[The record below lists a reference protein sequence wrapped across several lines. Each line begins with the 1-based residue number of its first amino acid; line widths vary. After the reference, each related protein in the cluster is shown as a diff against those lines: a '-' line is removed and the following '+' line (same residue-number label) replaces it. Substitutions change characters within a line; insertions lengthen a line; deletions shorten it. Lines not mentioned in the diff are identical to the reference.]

1 VSATPALSTA
11 EELEW
16 EARRGPLAAGAA
28 FVSAALIFA
37 SVSIQV
43 SRIGAPEDERE
54 TLILFDEHRSDFMLS
69 LGLQVVSYLLLTVA
83 LFYLFRATIFRRPE
97 MPKFTVGLLLG
108 APLLLAV
115 GAVLNQL
122 ELNDVADE
130 FVSTVGDRS
139 NKAANDL
146 AEDLLDDR
154 NKLGGGLAQA
164 GTLCLALS
172 FVLVSLN
179 AMRAGLLSRFMGI
192 LGIIVGGLL
201 ILPLLPGGQS
211 VVQLFWLVALGVL
224 FIDRWP
230 NGRGPAWETGEAVP
244 WPSAAELRADSAE
257 EREQVAEDEPL
268 EQDQPEDEG
277 ARNGSAAPAAP
288 AEQPHPVSKKRK
300 RKKRR

>member
-1 VSATPALSTA
+1 VSAEPALSTR

-28 FVSAALIFA
+28 FASAALIFA
-37 SVSIQV
+37 SVSIQI

-69 LGLQVVSYLLLTVA
+69 LGLQIASYLLLTGA
-83 LFYLFRATIFRRPE
+83 LFYLFRATLFRRRETPR
-97 MPKFTVGLLLG
+97 FAVGLLL
-108 APLLLAV
+108 ASPLLLAV

-122 ELNDVADE
+122 ELNDVADK

-139 NKAANDL
+139 DKAANDL
-146 AEDLLDDR
+146 AENLLDDR
-154 NKLGGGLAQA
+154 NKLGGALAQG

-230 NGRGPAWETGEAVP
+230 NGRGPAWETGEAIP
-244 WPSAAELRADSAE
+244 WPSAAELRGDMAE
-257 EREQVAEDEPL
+257 EPKPAEGEDEA
-268 EQDQPEDEG
+268 EEDE
-277 ARNGSAAPAAP
+277 AAEQAL
-288 AEQPHPVSKKRK
+288 AEQPRPLSKKRK
-300 RKKRR
+300 RKKSR